1 MEEGEWAFQSSDLCK
16 NKLLFVIEGEYKL
29 SPSAQKRELY
39 GATAFDAKD
48 RLNTFEYG
56 CQFLT
61 DGKIAITTI
70 DDIEESLGYSLAKG
84 VEKR

>member
-1 MEEGEWAFQSSDLCK
+1 M
-16 NKLLFVIEGEYKL
+16 IEGEYKL
-29 SPSAQKRELY
+29 SPGAQKRELY
-39 GATAFDAKD
+39 GATAFDVKD
-48 RLNTFEYG
+48 RLNTFDYG